1 MKDSAV
7 SDVPVIVVPYA
18 QLERFCHA
26 ALERMGLRP
35 EDRAIWAD
43 VLLQS
48 ALRSVP
54 GQGQGV
60 QRLAEYYGRIRRG
73 EVAVDADLEVVST
86 GPAVVLADAHNGIGA
101 VMATCAMRL
110 ALERAATQ
118 GIGAVGVRHSTHFGI
133 AAYYAM
139 LALPHDCIGLA
150 FSNAGPEIAP
160 WGGIRATVGTNPWA
174 VAVPAGHEWP
184 VVLDM
189 ANSTS
194 GKGMIGWYLREGRRI
209 PWDWALTADGQR
221 TDDPEE
227 GMRGTLFPLGGAK
240 GYAIAVVVDA
250 LTGVLTGSGFGL
262 TPFANPRAQDVGH
275 LFIAIDVARFM
286 PVAAF
291 KERMDSFIRQ
301 IRSSP
306 QAPGAEA
313 IYLPG
318 ELEYRREAER
328 RRDGIPIEAGR
339 FEALRALSE
348 ELGLEARL

>member
-1 MKDSAV
+1 MG
-7 SDVPVIVVPYA
+7 DVPTIQVPYA
-18 QLERFCHA
+18 QLERFCLE
-26 ALERMGLRP
+26 ALARMGLTA
-35 EDRAIWAD
+35 EEITIWSD

-60 QRLAEYYGRIRRG
+60 QRLAEYHGRIRRG
-73 EVAVDADLEVVST
+73 EVTPGVALEIVHD
-86 GPAVVLADAHNGIGA
+86 GPAVMLTDAHNGIGA
-101 VMATCAMRL
+101 VMATHAMRL
-110 ALERAATQ
+110 ALKLAANQ

-139 LALPHDCIGLA
+139 LALPQDYIGLA

-160 WGGIRATVGTNPWA
+160 WGGTRATVGTNPWA
-174 VAVPAGHEWP
+174 IAVPAGQEWP

-221 TDDPEE
+221 TDDPEQ
-227 GMRGTLFPLGGAK
+227 GMKGTLFPLGGAK
-240 GYAIAVVVDA
+240 GYALAVMVDA
-250 LTGVLTGSGFGL
+250 LTGVLTGSAFGL
-262 TPFANPRAQDVGH
+262 TPFANPGAQDVGH
-275 LFIAIDVARFM
+275 LFIAIDIRQFM
-286 PVAAF
+286 PVAEF
-291 KERMDSFIRQ
+291 KSRMDSLIGE

-306 QAPGAEA
+306 LAYGVEA

-318 ELEYRREAER
+318 ELEYRREQER
-328 RRDGIPIEAGR
+328 RRDGVPIEAER
-339 FEALRALSE
+339 LNALRALGQ
-348 ELGLEARL
+348 ELDLTTQLAM